1 MDLQCSQISA
11 PSAHCSRR
19 AATPKTAPASSAEP
33 MRSDNDWIGL
43 LSFLFPFHH
52 RDTGEDPLRSRVA
65 RHLRAAAILRQAQT
79 AHLIWIKSCTDRLCS
94 IAFYEEVRKHM

>member
-19 AATPKTAPASSAEP
+19 AATPNTAPASSAEP
-33 MRSDNDWIGL
+33 MRFDNDWIGL

-52 RDTGEDPLRSRVA
+52 RDTGEDRVRSRVA
-65 RHLRAAAILRQAQT
+65 RHLRPAANSPTSADCALDMDQVLNRQAVQYRV
-79 AHLIWIKSCTDRLCS
+79 L
-94 IAFYEEVRKHM
+94 